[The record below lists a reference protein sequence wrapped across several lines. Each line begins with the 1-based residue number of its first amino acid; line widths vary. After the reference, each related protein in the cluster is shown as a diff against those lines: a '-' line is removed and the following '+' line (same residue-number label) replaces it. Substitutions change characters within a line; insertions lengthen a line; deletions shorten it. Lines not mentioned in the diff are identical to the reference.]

1 VSSHDVCVTKQ
12 PSELDHQVKHSDLLD
27 HLVRAGMVTYGLVHV
42 LLGWL
47 AIQLV
52 IGDRSES
59 ASPQGALHEL
69 ATKPLGRTLVWA
81 VAVGMLLLVG
91 WRLLEAVVGDPH
103 EDGLGK
109 ARARAQA
116 LLEAV
121 VFGAL
126 GVAAVRVALGS
137 GGSGNPDSTT
147 AKVMA
152 LPAGSWLVAAVG
164 VGVVVS
170 GLVLVWIGWTERFAE
185 HLEPEGTL
193 GYSGAAYLLA
203 GQIGHIAKGV
213 SLGLIGGLL
222 THAGI
227 TRDPDDSAGLDQAL
241 QKVLQQPF
249 GVVLIAI
256 VAAGFLCYGFFCFAR
271 ARHLDR

>member
-1 VSSHDVCVTKQ
+1 MRVTKQ

-27 HLVRAGMVTYGLVHV
+27 HLVRAGLVTYGLVHV

-52 IGDRSES
+52 LGDRSES

-81 VAVGMLLLVG
+81 VALGMLLLVG
-91 WRLLEAVVGDPH
+91 WRLLEAAVGDPH
-103 EDGLGK
+103 EEGLDK
-109 ARARAQA
+109 VRARTTA
-116 LLEAV
+116 LVEAA

-126 GVAAVRVALGS
+126 GFLAVRVATGS

-147 AKVMA
+147 AKVLA
-152 LPAGSWLVAAVG
+152 LPAGVWIVVAVG
-164 VGVVVS
+164 VGIVIS
-170 GLVLVWIGWTERFAE
+170 GLVLVWIGVTERFAE
-185 HLEPEGTL
+185 DLETEGKL
-193 GYSGAAYLLA
+193 GNSGAAYLLA
-203 GQIGHIAKGV
+203 GQIGFVTKGV
-213 SLGLIGGLL
+213 ALGLIGGMLAY
-222 THAGI
+222 AGI
-227 TRDPDDSAGLDQAL
+227 THDPEETAGLDQAL

-249 GVVLIAI
+249 GAVLLAVI
-256 VAAGFLCYGFFCFAR
+256 AAGFLCYGVFCFAR